1 MPARRTF
8 ENEAAE
14 LAYHRTKDDERRE
27 QAKLR
32 MRAMRARNR
41 GVTRTRSRNTATRL
55 GLRDG
60 NPPTPPVKSLS
71 LLIERVGEILAPFA
85 GRGYVHVERFW
96 TLAHQ
101 EYPELPLELEAYKIA
116 DWLEQPKNSK
126 RRCSRAFLGN
136 WLSKAAG
143 DRQQR
148 ESQPRPRTA
157 QGGPVDP
164 PIAFQTNPG
173 PDPAP
178 WLTAPLQTFTPEEI
192 KRLAAEHARV
202 PFKDKLAAKAAL
214 ATNGV
219 HK

>member
-1 MPARRTF
+1 MPAPLNLSGEAYEEHVKALARERQRR
-8 ENEAAE
+8 
-14 LAYHRTKDDERRE
+14 K
-27 QAKLR
+27 
-32 MRAMRARNR
+32 
-41 GVTRTRSRNTATRL
+41 RSRDTVTER
-55 GLRDG
+55 G
-60 NPPTPPVKSLS
+60 NVTQPQRAARPVTPPGPPVKTLS
-71 LLIERVGEILAPFA
+71 LLIERVGAILAPFA

-96 TLAHQ
+96 ALAHQ

-136 WLSKAAG
+136 WLSKAAS
-143 DRQQR
+143 DRKQR
-148 ESQPRPRTA
+148 ESQPSPRSA
-157 QGGPVDP
+157 QTGPVDP

-178 WLTAPLQTFTPEEI
+178 WLTGELQTFTPEEL

-202 PFKDKLAAKAAL
+202 PFKDRLAAKAAL

-219 HK
+219 HKA